1 MKKDRGIPPGGLSE
15 IPEEI
20 LISRMRAGETQAYRY
35 FFWEYCDFINLLT
48 HSLLES
54 QEDAKAVML
63 EVMGDVWVHRNSPRL
78 KTPIKPFL
86 YQEVYRKC
94 RPYLGVK
101 KERSLLGKL
110 FNS

>member
-1 MKKDRGIPPGGLSE
+1 MNPIPPGELSD

-35 FFWEYCDFINLLT
+35 FYWEYCDFINLLT

-54 QEDAKAVML
+54 QEEARAVML
-63 EVMGDVWVHRNSPRL
+63 EVMGDVWIHRNSPRL
-78 KTPIKPFL
+78 KAPIKPFL

-94 RPYLGVK
+94 RPYLGIEDR
-101 KERSLLGKL
+101 KEPSLLERL
-110 FNS
+110 FRH